1 MKALI
6 NNKNKLVIISESK
19 EEDNLFSRWHDE
31 NWNRDFF
38 YSAVEFRKNGSI
50 IEPEIDESKVIH
62 REPEM
67 IKENKS
73 RPDPPKPPP
82 SRSIISV
89 DPSKKSKNMKKLF
102 LRKQKSIGELY
113 MTIIPPMPQKKQFK
127 IMFELLKNAE
137 KYDTEGVEEVSLT
150 TLRNLCGYIEMY
162 IDKYSDKTHSE
173 KD

>member
-19 EEDNLFSRWHDE
+19 EEDNLLSRWHDD

-38 YSAVEFRKNGSI
+38 YSAVEFRKSGSI

-73 RPDPPKPPP
+73 RPDSPKPPI
-82 SRSIISV
+82 SRVMNYGLLNSSGFCPICHSTAIRRPWLFGKRYCINKECKYHKKPIS
-89 DPSKKSKNMKKLF
+89 
-102 LRKQKSIGELY
+102 KQ
-113 MTIIPPMPQKKQFK
+113 
-127 IMFELLKNAE
+127 
-137 KYDTEGVEEVSLT
+137 
-150 TLRNLCGYIEMY
+150 
-162 IDKYSDKTHSE
+162 
-173 KD
+173 